1 MNKVTKIWTDLDDLK
16 TDVQVSNYWEAN
28 HPQIIKQLKV
38 ADTDFDVIIKILYSI
53 SKSLNNREKYSS
65 IYYLHQSIYLILEK
79 KLYPSDLHNEL
90 KFELGRGL
98 HHNLKYNQSKRL
110 FNELAKD
117 GFDIKRID
125 DWWDQ
130 SAFASTRD
138 RIWLKTDFLP
148 ALGHFLIAL
157 VFLFIAIK
165 FEIFLFSTII
175 YIIISE
181 LYESWWYQY
190 KFESYLSEFKSSPY
204 ILSITE
210 KLKKKIFIELIIS
223 LLFYPIYF
231 FNKDLLIPLLL
242 IIVIYFQVFNFG
254 LNYYYL
260 PKLIGELN
268 RKENQN
274 RSF

>member
-16 TDVQVSNYWEAN
+16 TDTQVSNYWEVN
-28 HPQIIKQLKV
+28 HSKIIKYLKV
-38 ADTDFDVIIKILYSI
+38 ADSDLDVIIKILYKI
-53 SKSLNNREKYSS
+53 TKSLNNREKYSS
-65 IYYLHQSIYLILEK
+65 IYYLYQSIYLILER
-79 KLYPSDLHNEL
+79 KLCPSDLHNEL

-98 HHNLKYNQSKRL
+98 HHNLKYDQSKRL

-130 SAFASTRD
+130 SAFASIRD
-138 RIWLKTDFLP
+138 KIWLKKDFLP

-157 VFLFIAIK
+157 IYLSIAIK

-190 KFESYLSEFKSSPY
+190 KFESYLNEFKSSPY
-204 ILSITE
+204 ILSIKE
-210 KLKKKIFIELIIS
+210 KIKKKIFIELIIS

-231 FNKDLLIPLLL
+231 FNNDLLIPLIL
-242 IIVIYFQVFNFG
+242 IIVIYFQVFHLG

-260 PKLIGELN
+260 PRLIGELN
-268 RKENQN
+268 RKANLKLK
-274 RSF
+274 